1 GSNPRKGVVNP
12 RQDLCFV
19 GFGTCFFLPPPRLYA
34 KVGPGLPGD
43 YIPVRGGIME
53 PKLTLRQIDCASS
66 KDGGL
71 LLSLHLLPAGA
82 GGARGDAAP
91 KRIRRRRKRSFT
103 NEQMLEI
110 ARTAI

>member
-1 GSNPRKGVVNP
+1 
-12 RQDLCFV
+12 
-19 GFGTCFFLPPPRLYA
+19 
-34 KVGPGLPGD
+34 
-43 YIPVRGGIME
+43 ME

-71 LLSLHLLPAGA
+71 LLSLHLLPAS
-82 GGARGDAAP
+82 ARGDAAP

-110 ARTAI
+110 ARTAIDEAVSDQSEVARKAVSRLAHGYAAPVQRASAFRVPRRPPWPG

>member
-1 GSNPRKGVVNP
+1 
-12 RQDLCFV
+12 
-19 GFGTCFFLPPPRLYA
+19 
-34 KVGPGLPGD
+34 
-43 YIPVRGGIME
+43 ME

-82 GGARGDAAP
+82 GQRDAAQ

-110 ARTAI
+110 ARTVIDEAVSDQTEMVRSSNGRSSASSSGRAVALRAPRRPPWPG

>member
-1 GSNPRKGVVNP
+1 
-12 RQDLCFV
+12 
-19 GFGTCFFLPPPRLYA
+19 
-34 KVGPGLPGD
+34 
-43 YIPVRGGIME
+43 ME

-71 LLSLHLLPAGA
+71 LLSLHILPAGTA
-82 GGARGDAAP
+82 VVRGETMP

-110 ARTAI
+110 ARTVIDEAVSDQSELARKAVTRLALGTAGSSSVRTHALRAPRRPPWPG

>member
-1 GSNPRKGVVNP
+1 
-12 RQDLCFV
+12 
-19 GFGTCFFLPPPRLYA
+19 
-34 KVGPGLPGD
+34 
-43 YIPVRGGIME
+43 ME

-71 LLSLHLLPAGA
+71 LLSLHLLPAGTSTL
-82 GGARGDAAP
+82 RGETAP

-110 ARTAI
+110 ARTVIDAAVSDQSELARKAGNRGGTNHTPTSSQRVHAFRVPRRPPWPG

>member
-1 GSNPRKGVVNP
+1 
-12 RQDLCFV
+12 
-19 GFGTCFFLPPPRLYA
+19 
-34 KVGPGLPGD
+34 
-43 YIPVRGGIME
+43 ME

-82 GGARGDAAP
+82 AGARGEGAP
-91 KRIRRRRKRSFT
+91 RRIRRRRKRSFT

-110 ARTAI
+110 ARTAIDEAVSDQSEVARKAVSRLALGYAAPVQRASAFRVPRRPPWPC

>member
-1 GSNPRKGVVNP
+1 
-12 RQDLCFV
+12 
-19 GFGTCFFLPPPRLYA
+19 
-34 KVGPGLPGD
+34 
-43 YIPVRGGIME
+43 ME

-82 GGARGDAAP
+82 RGDAAP
-91 KRIRRRRKRSFT
+91 RRIRRRRKRSFT

-110 ARTAI
+110 ARTAIDEAVSDQSEVARKAVSRLALGYAAPVQRASAFRVPRRPPWPG